1 MHVAIAARFVW
12 GRYSALAAVF
22 QPVFSI
28 GRYEVSGVE
37 AVCSGHLGQ
46 DVGVKRRFPRFI

>member
-1 MHVAIAARFVW
+1 MLQLLPGLFG

-22 QPVFSI
+22 QPVFSK

-37 AVCSGHLGQ
+37 AVCS
-46 DVGVKRRFPRFI
+46 